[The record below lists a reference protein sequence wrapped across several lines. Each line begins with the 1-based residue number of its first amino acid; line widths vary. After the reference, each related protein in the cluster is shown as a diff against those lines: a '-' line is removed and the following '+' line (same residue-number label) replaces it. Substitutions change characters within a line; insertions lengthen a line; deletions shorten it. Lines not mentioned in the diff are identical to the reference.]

1 MGFKGYLQSMIFT
14 LIRTNDG
21 LSLSISNHVLEN
33 TSNSLT
39 STGGKNSTVS
49 INSQIYYFN
58 IVSASNDINILGIN
72 KLFP

>member
-21 LSLSISNHVLEN
+21 LSLSISNHVMEN